1 MHAHAKQTKKKPK
14 KKCAALIYL
23 QIAIN
28 IDLVYLP
35 AINQKKQKKKKK
47 KL

>member
-1 MHAHAKQTKKKPK
+1 MKKNTKG

-28 IDLVYLP
+28 IDLVCLP
-35 AINQKKQKKKKK
+35 AINQKKQQKKKERKS
-47 KL
+47 